1 MSKSKIKIISIA
13 FFDQNGLAYNELVP
27 ESKTINQYFY
37 QQVLIRLHDRVR
49 RSRRALWSDKSWL
62 FDHDNAPAHNAVSVR
77 RLLVKNQITALH
89 HPPYFPDQ
97 APCNFWLFPRMKIV
111 IKGIHFSSSEE
122 IKTSVAKELKSLKEE
137 EFAK

>member
-1 MSKSKIKIISIA
+1 MKRGSFNTILKRRDRAYSGRPKNHRDPRKASKSKSKIKIILIA

-27 ESKTINQYFY
+27 EGKTVNQYFY

-77 RLLVKNQITALH
+77 RLLIKTQITALY
-89 HPPYFPDQ
+89 HPPYFPD
-97 APCNFWLFPRMKIV
+97 
-111 IKGIHFSSSEE
+111 
-122 IKTSVAKELKSLKEE
+122 
-137 EFAK
+137 